1 MQNQWWIRM
10 NNFLTKGG
18 ISMDMQIVL
27 ASSSPRR
34 QDLLRQVGVHFKV
47 RVADVD
53 EKQITVKNPVEKVR
67 QLALLKG
74 RNVSIEHDNEI
85 IIAADTVVSFEKQV
99 FEKPETKKEAYD
111 MIHAL
116 SGTTHEVYT
125 GVSMRSVEQEKTFVE
140 KTIVEFW
147 PLKDEDIKRYVQTD
161 EPYDK
166 AGAYGIQSYGA
177 IFVKG
182 ITGDYY
188 NVVGLPISRVVRELN
203 AFQ

>member
-1 MQNQWWIRM
+1 
-10 NNFLTKGG
+10 
-18 ISMDMQIVL
+18 MDMQVIF

-34 QDLLRQVGVHFKV
+34 QDLLRQVGVHFEV

-53 EKQITVKNPVEKVR
+53 EKQITGDDPVEKVR
-67 QLALLKG
+67 QLALLKE
-74 RNVSIEHDNEI
+74 RNVSIENDNEI
-85 IIAADTVVSFEKQV
+85 IIAADTVVSFEKKI
-99 FEKPETKKEAYD
+99 FEKPETEKEAYD

-125 GVSMRSVEQEKTFVE
+125 GVALRSKAEEQVFVEQ
-140 KTIVEFW
+140 TIVEFW
-147 PLKDEDIKRYVQTD
+147 PLKDTDIKRYVQTD

-177 IFVKG
+177 VFVKG

-188 NVVGLPISRVVRELN
+188 NVVGLPVARVVRELDG
-203 AFQ
+203 FL

>member
-1 MQNQWWIRM
+1 MSKTI
-10 NNFLTKGG
+10 
-18 ISMDMQIVL
+18 IL

-34 QDLLRQVGVHFKV
+34 QELLRQVGIHFSLRIAEV
-47 RVADVD
+47 N
-53 EKQITVKNPVEKVR
+53 EKQITTKDAVEKVR

-74 RNVSIEHDNEI
+74 RNVSIKNDDEI
-85 IIAADTVVSFEKQV
+85 ILSADTVVSYENQI
-99 FEKPETKKEAYD
+99 FEKPETEQAAYE
-111 MIHAL
+111 MIRTL

-125 GVSMRSVEQEKTFVE
+125 GFALRSIKHEKVFVE

-147 PLKDEDIKRYVQTD
+147 PLKDEDIKRYVLTD